1 MAEEEQF
8 DLRLPPGIPNL
19 EEILS
24 DVLKKF
30 EVKLIAPKNLDQ
42 LYYMALRGKLKDVQ
56 AAKEYIRKRLEEM
69 VTKMEKK

>member
-1 MAEEEQF
+1 VAEEEQF